1 MLQGRSVRKYQRAR
15 CRTTHT
21 NLAKHRIRTKFKKII
36 KEEDERIKSSRQIG
50 NSNKSKVRTIIKV
63 YQMRTGINVSEKS
76 RIQSV
81 VTARQCLFFILR
93 QKYKMKFATIGWLA
107 DKNHATIIHANK
119 NVRSL
124 LDIRDPYTI
133 DSLEQWTSVFK
144 SIFEHSKFPEKG
156 S

>member
-1 MLQGRSVRKYQRAR
+1 MRELNQVERLGVVTKAKYDQ
-15 CRTTHT
+15 
-21 NLAKHRIRTKFKKII
+21 L
-36 KEEDERIKSSRQIG
+36 
-50 NSNKSKVRTIIKV
+50 VKV

-93 QKYKMKFATIGWLA
+93 QKYKMKYATIGWLA
-107 DKNHATIIHANK
+107 EKNHATIIHANK

-144 SIFEHSKFPEKG
+144 SIFEHSKIARERFVTDIDNAVRISGLSKEQVNNLLTMKAQEVLE
-156 S
+156 

>member
-1 MLQGRSVRKYQRAR
+1 MRELNQVERLGVVTKAKYDQ
-15 CRTTHT
+15 
-21 NLAKHRIRTKFKKII
+21 L
-36 KEEDERIKSSRQIG
+36 
-50 NSNKSKVRTIIKV
+50 VKV
-63 YQMRTGINVSEKS
+63 YQMRTGINVSEKN

-93 QKYKMKFATIGWLA
+93 QKYKMKYATIGWLA
-107 DKNHATIIHANK
+107 EKNHATIIHANK

-144 SIFEHSKFPEKG
+144 SIFEHSKIARERFVTDIDNAVRISGLSKEQVNNLLTMKAQEVLE
-156 S
+156 